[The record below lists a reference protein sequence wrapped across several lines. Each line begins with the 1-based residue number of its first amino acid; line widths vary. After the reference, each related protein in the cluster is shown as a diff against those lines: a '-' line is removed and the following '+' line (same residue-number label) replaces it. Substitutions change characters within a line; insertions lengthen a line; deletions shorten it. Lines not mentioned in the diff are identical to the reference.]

1 MRRRNLATPCHG
13 TLVRV
18 HGDIDAK
25 TQFGVR
31 KADFFTVF
39 AFSAFGVK
47 MRLFLHQTLAGERE
61 ILVGGKGAS

>member
-1 MRRRNLATPCHG
+1 M
-13 TLVRV
+13 
-18 HGDIDAK
+18 IDAK

-47 MRLFLHQTLAGERE
+47 MRLFLHQTLAGKRE